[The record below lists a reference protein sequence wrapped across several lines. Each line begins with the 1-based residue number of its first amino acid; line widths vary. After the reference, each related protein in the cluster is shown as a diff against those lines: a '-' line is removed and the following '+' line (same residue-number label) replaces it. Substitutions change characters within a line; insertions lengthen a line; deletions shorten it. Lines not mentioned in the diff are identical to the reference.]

1 MNKSLRTLLVAN
13 GVFIL
18 AASLLGPLYAVFVA
32 GIDQAVLAVSL
43 TWSTALVTGVIL
55 TFFVSRFGDRVKEKE
70 YLLIAGFLLRALAW
84 FGFIFVGSLRDLVL
98 LQIVIGMGEAVG
110 NPAFDVLFSQ
120 HLDKNKR
127 VFDYSNWK
135 IMEKLMM
142 AGGVFLGGLV
152 VTYFGFPVLFALMS
166 FLALV
171 VSAFLFTQPRT
182 LL

>member
-1 MNKSLRTLLVAN
+1 MNKSLKILLLAN
-13 GVFIL
+13 GVFVL

-32 GIDQAVLAVSL
+32 GIDRAVLAVSL
-43 TWSTALVTGVIL
+43 TWSTALVTGVIF
-55 TFFVSRFGDRVKEKE
+55 TFFVSFFGDRVKEKE
-70 YLLIAGFLLRALAW
+70 HLLIAGYLLRALAW
-84 FGFIFVGSLRDLVL
+84 FGFIFASSLRELVI

-110 NPAFDVLFSQ
+110 NPAFDVIFSQ

-142 AGGVFLGGLV
+142 AGGTLLGGLV

-166 FLALV
+166 FLALG
-171 VSAFLFTQPRT
+171 VSVFLLTQPRQV
-182 LL
+182 L